1 MTNYI
6 RPLEALIEQFERLP
20 GIGHKTAV
28 RLAFSILDRTEEEA
42 EAFASA
48 ILGAKRNIMHCK
60 VCQNISD
67 TEICRI
73 CADESRDKTVICVV
87 EDAKAV
93 MALEKVKEYE
103 GLYHVLHGALSPMDG
118 IGPEQLKIHEL
129 LSRLADGT
137 VKEIILATN
146 PNIEGETTAM
156 YLSKLLKP
164 FEIRI
169 SRLAYGVPVGGD
181 IDYADEVT
189 LFRALEGRRN
199 L

>member
-20 GIGHKTAV
+20 GIGQKTAV

-103 GLYHVLHGALSPMDG
+103 GLYHVLHGALSPMNG